1 MALDVTNIKRVFLH
15 KGEPLTDPA
24 PEMSP
29 HDVLQFYSN
38 TYPEL
43 TTATVTGPEIKDG
56 VAEYK
61 FSTSVGMKG

>member
-1 MALDVTNIKRVFLH
+1 MALNVTNIKRVFRH
-15 KGEPLTDPA
+15 KDEKFADPA
-24 PEMSP
+24 AEISP

-43 TTATVTGPEIKDG
+43 TTASVTGPEIKDG

-61 FSTSVGMKG
+61 FTTSVGTKG